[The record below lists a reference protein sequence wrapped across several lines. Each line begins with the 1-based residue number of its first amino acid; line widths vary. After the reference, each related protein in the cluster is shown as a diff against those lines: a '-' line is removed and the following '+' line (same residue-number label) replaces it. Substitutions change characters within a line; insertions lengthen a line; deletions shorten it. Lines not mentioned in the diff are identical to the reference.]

1 MCCLFFDISK
11 AFDKVWHNGLLYK
24 LVLLNCPLYI
34 VNWIKNFLKDRK
46 LQINVNGSLSELA
59 DILCSVPQG
68 SILSPLLFSIYIN
81 DIPKRNVSNSS
92 GSLLYVDDLA
102 SFFIYKKNGNIE
114 NMINK
119 YLKEIENWL
128 SKWKMKMSATK
139 CNYIIFHNGP
149 TRPKALDLRFFNTN
163 IPFEENPIFLGA
175 IFDERLT
182 FKKFIDKIITK
193 CNDRQKVVKMLSNRF
208 FNLVKTL
215 FSVSNAFGLIG
226 SVIDFSA
233 FSISQL
239 SRSFEKK
246 LQLIQNSTIRSIL
259 YLPYYTSQE
268 ILDSMAGLYGI
279 TSVDSRA
286 FDLI

>member
-1 MCCLFFDISK
+1 
-11 AFDKVWHNGLLYK
+11 
-24 LVLLNCPLYI
+24 
-34 VNWIKNFLKDRK
+34 
-46 LQINVNGSLSELA
+46 
-59 DILCSVPQG
+59 
-68 SILSPLLFSIYIN
+68 
-81 DIPKRNVSNSS
+81 
-92 GSLLYVDDLA
+92 
-102 SFFIYKKNGNIE
+102 
-114 NMINK
+114 
-119 YLKEIENWL
+119 
-128 SKWKMKMSATK
+128 MKMSATK

-149 TRPKALDLRFFNTN
+149 TRPKALDLWFFNTN

-215 FSVSNAFGLIG
+215 FSVSNALIG
-226 SVIDFSA
+226 SVIDCSA

-246 LQLIQNSTIRSIL
+246 LQLIQNSMIRSIL